1 MKCPQA
7 TVSSPPCN
15 EEELSS
21 YNSYFCINH
30 LVRPSG
36 IFPSKSTAVYSIT
49 YFYVYDIIVI
59 CSVPYTDMII
69 TTGKTEVE
77 KTEFEDGI

>member
-1 MKCPQA
+1 MKCPQS
-7 TVSSPPCN
+7 TVSSRPCN
-15 EEELSS
+15 EGELSN

-49 YFYVYDIIVI
+49 YFYVYDII
-59 CSVPYTDMII
+59 
-69 TTGKTEVE
+69 
-77 KTEFEDGI
+77 